1 MTFLPS
7 LLLTTTFLFQIS
19 NVRIRLIDSVRTHD
33 VFLFLSFLGGSVF
46 LFFFR
51 YYFSDE
57 RLLFLLTLFFILDA
71 SSLFFVV
78 LNFILSLHPYDD
90 EDACKIRKFPNY
102 YFPLTCMFEK
112 VHSVIKM

>member
-19 NVRIRLIDSVRTHD
+19 NVRIRLVDSVRTHD
-33 VFLFLSFLGGSVF
+33 IFLFLSLLGGSVF

-57 RLLFLLTLFFILDA
+57 RLLFLTLFFILDA
-71 SSLFFVV
+71 SSLFFCSTK
-78 LNFILSLHPYDD
+78 LHSLF
-90 EDACKIRKFPNY
+90 AS
-102 YFPLTCMFEK
+102 L
-112 VHSVIKM
+112 